1 MTGLHAGAATDVGKV
16 RSNNQDQFLVA
27 PPLYAVADGMG
38 GHAAG
43 EVASRVAVEAFRAA
57 FEVAAQGTGPRS
69 ESGTAATAPDDA
81 TATAPDDVAAAGE
94 AATGVEKSPSD
105 GEADATPVPRGPG
118 ADVLVGAVL
127 QANRAVWERAQQ
139 EPSFRG
145 MGTTLVGLGLVV
157 ENDQEVVGLVN
168 VGDSRIYLLRND
180 ELQQLTTDHSL
191 VQELVDDGQ
200 LTEAEAGLHPQR
212 HVLTRALGV
221 DHDVEVDLIE
231 VIPYTGD
238 RFLLCSDGLSRE
250 VSDNQIASILRRLAD
265 PDEAAKELV
274 AEARAHGGNDNITV
288 VVVDVV
294 DDDDRAGRASAALAV
309 DRTSTSRTDAVREP
323 EQSPED
329 EGPAPATAAKV
340 TAKKAKPRAERRTFL
355 TPRVVLFGVVVLLLL
370 AGGAAAVVYYA
381 RGSYFV
387 GVQGDRLTIYRGRPG
402 GVLWFDPTVEQKT
415 GVTTSQVLP
424 SRVPDLKT
432 GKEEPSLTD
441 ARQYVHNLQAEG
453 AAHGVG
459 AAPAPTSTTAA
470 GPASATTSAPGSP
483 GTTTATPPT
492 APTGVSP

>member
-1 MTGLHAGAATDVGKV
+1 MTALRAGAATDVGKV
-16 RSNNQDQFLVA
+16 RSNNQDQFLLA

-57 FEVAAQGTGPRS
+57 FEAAAQPS
-69 ESGTAATAPDDA
+69 AAER
-81 TATAPDDVAAAGE
+81 GE
-94 AATGVEKSPSD
+94 AAGRAPAAGAEQEGRGPT
-105 GEADATPVPRGPG
+105 EASGDEEEATTVPLGPG
-118 ADVLVGAVL
+118 ADVLVSAAL
-127 QANRAVWERAQQ
+127 QANRAVWERGQQ

-145 MGTTLVGLGLVV
+145 MGTTLVGLGLVY
-157 ENDQEVVGLVN
+157 ENGQEVVGLVN

-180 ELQQLTTDHSL
+180 ELEQVTTDHTL
-191 VQELVDDGQ
+191 VQELVEDGQ
-200 LTEAEAGLHPQR
+200 LTEAEAGVHPQR

-221 DHDVEVDLIE
+221 DHDVDVDLIE
-231 VIPYTGD
+231 VIPYRGD
-238 RFLLCSDGLSRE
+238 RFLLCSDGLPRE

-274 AEARAHGGNDNITV
+274 SEARAHGGNDNITV
-288 VVVDVV
+288 VIVDVV
-294 DDDDRAGRASAALAV
+294 DDDDRAGRASAALAGE
-309 DRTSTSRTDAVREP
+309 RTSTSRPDVVREP
-323 EQSPED
+323 DERTED
-329 EGPAPATAAKV
+329 EAATTAQAS
-340 TAKKAKPRAERRTFL
+340 TATPRAKKEEPPSDRRPYM
-355 TPRVVLFGVVVLLLL
+355 TPRVVLFVVVVLLLL

-381 RGSYFV
+381 RGSYYV

-424 SRVPDLKT
+424 SRVPDLRS
-432 GKEEPSLTD
+432 GREEPSLAD
-441 ARQYVHNLQAEG
+441 ARQYVRNLQAEG
-453 AAHGVG
+453 LAHGVG
-459 AAPAPTSTTAA
+459 APPAPTDTAAPSTTAA
-470 GPASATTSAPGSP
+470 VPASP